1 MDADMAV
8 LQMQRFSI
16 CALKKDRK
24 AILEKLQALG
34 VMEIDNSVIEDD
46 SLQKMDTVES
56 RQVFEK
62 QAVMAEH
69 ALDVLQK
76 YVPEKTSM
84 LSSLEGKKQ
93 VNRWEYE
100 KIVQNR
106 DVMSKRARE
115 LVNLNKEISENNANV
130 VKLEN
135 QIESLAPWMS
145 LEVPMTYRGTRSAAF
160 LVGTMSRA
168 MTMEEIRTA
177 VAEHAPDLDAYD
189 VTILSADK
197 DLTYLAVV
205 CLRKDADKL
214 EDALRASGFAR
225 PSQMVSKVPS
235 ELKKNLEEQ
244 IQQLNSKTKQIESQI
259 AEYKDYRNDLR
270 LFVDYYRIR
279 AEKYQILG
287 QIPQSKQTFFISG
300 YVPEGAVPLLK
311 EKIENAYNCTVD
323 VEEIKEEEEPPVLLK
338 NGKISS
344 SVEGVLESYGL
355 PHKGEVDPTR
365 IMSVFYIVL
374 FGMMLSDAAYGLLVS
389 LVCFIAL
396 KKFPRMAEGLAKS
409 IRLFMYC
416 GISTL
421 IWGILFGGY
430 FGNVVD
436 IVSEVYFGHKV
447 VIPALWFVPLNNP
460 MKLLIFSLGLGIVHL
475 FFGLG
480 IKGYSYIKN
489 KDYMGF
495 LCDVVFWYML
505 LVGLLLMLIP
515 SDLFASI
522 AQAKIVFP
530 PFVNLLAKVLAIG
543 GAVGLLLFAARDNK
557 NFGLRLALGAYELYN
572 ITGWLSDVLSYSRL
586 LALGLA
592 TGVIASVVNQMGS
605 MMGTSI
611 IGVIGFIVVFI
622 VGHTLNLAIN
632 LLGAYVHTN
641 RLQFVEFFGKFY
653 EGGGRPF
660 NPFKQN
666 TKYVDIK
673 EEN

>member
-1 MDADMAV
+1 MAV

-145 LEVPMTYRGTRSAAF
+145 LEVPMTYRGTRSTAF
-160 LVGTMSRA
+160 LVGTMSRS

-300 YVPEGAVPLLK
+300 YVPEGAVPLLR

-323 VEEIKEEEEPPVLLK
+323 IEEIKEEEEPPVLLK

>member
-1 MDADMAV
+1 MAV

-611 IGVIGFIVVFI
+611 IGVLGFIVVFI

>member
-1 MDADMAV
+1 MAV

-16 CALKKDRK
+16 CALKRDRK

-93 VNRWEYE
+93 VNHWEYE

-145 LEVPMTYRGTRSAAF
+145 LEVPMTYRGTRSTAF

-214 EDALRASGFAR
+214 EDALRTSGFAR

-259 AEYKDYRNDLR
+259 VEYKDYRNDLR

-300 YVPEGAVPLLK
+300 YVPEGAVPLLR

-323 VEEIKEEEEPPVLLK
+323 IEEIKEEEEPPVLLK

-344 SVEGVLESYGL
+344 AVEGVLESYGL
-355 PHKGEVDPTR
+355 PHKGEVDPTQ

-389 LVCFIAL
+389 VVCFAAL

-421 IWGILFGGY
+421 VWGVLFGGY

-530 PFVNLLAKVLAIG
+530 PFVNLLAKVLAIV

-605 MMGTSI
+605 MMGTSVL
-611 IGVIGFIVVFI
+611 GVIGFIVVFI

>member
-1 MDADMAV
+1 MAV

-93 VNRWEYE
+93 VNQWEYE

-145 LEVPMTYRGTRSAAF
+145 LEVPMTYRGTRSTAF
-160 LVGTMSRA
+160 FVGTMSRA

-177 VAEHAPDLDAYD
+177 VAEHAPNLDAYD

-300 YVPEGAVPLLK
+300 YVPEGAVPLLR

-323 VEEIKEEEEPPVLLK
+323 IEEIKEEEEPPVLLK

-344 SVEGVLESYGL
+344 AVEGVLESYGL
-355 PHKGEVDPTR
+355 PHKGEVDPTQ

-421 IWGILFGGY
+421 VWGVLFGGY

-480 IKGYSYIKN
+480 LKGYSYIKS

-530 PFVNLLAKVLAIG
+530 PFVNLIAKVLAIV
-543 GAVGLLLFAARDNK
+543 GAVGLVLFSARDNK

-611 IGVIGFIVVFI
+611 LGVIGFIVVFI

>member
-1 MDADMAV
+1 MAV

-93 VNRWEYE
+93 VNHWEYE

-115 LVNLNKEISENNANV
+115 LVNFNKEISENNANV

-311 EKIENAYNCTVD
+311 EKIGNAYNCTVD

-344 SVEGVLESYGL
+344 AVEGVLESYGL

-530 PFVNLLAKVLAIG
+530 PFVNLLAKVLAIV

-605 MMGTSI
+605 MMGTSVL
-611 IGVIGFIVVFI
+611 GVIGFIVVFI

>member
-1 MDADMAV
+1 MAV

-24 AILEKLQALG
+24 AILEELQMLG
-34 VMEIDNSVIEDD
+34 VMEIDTSVVEDEG
-46 SLQKMDTVES
+46 LQKMDTMES

-84 LSSLEGKKQ
+84 LDSLAGKPLIDKADYD
-93 VNRWEYE
+93 R
-100 KIVQNR
+100 IVSIR
-106 DVMSKRARE
+106 DE
-115 LVNLNKEISENNANV
+115 LMKKANQLISMNKEISENNANV

-135 QIESLAPWMS
+135 QIESLTPWMS
-145 LEVPMTYRGTRSAAF
+145 LDVPMTSKGTGSAEI
-160 LVGTMSRA
+160 LVGTMSRV
-168 MTMEEIRTA
+168 MTLEEVRVA
-177 VAEHAPDLDAYD
+177 VSEHEPDFDAYD
-189 VTILSADK
+189 VQILSADR

-205 CLRKDADKL
+205 CLKKDAGRL

-225 PSQMVSKVPS
+225 PSQMVSKIPS
-235 ELKKNLEEQ
+235 ELKVDLERQ
-244 IQQLNSKTKQIESQI
+244 IQQLKTETKQIEDKIGSF
-259 AEYKDYRNDLR
+259 AESRDDLKK
-270 LFVDYYRIR
+270 VADYYRIR
-279 AEKYQILG
+279 ADKYQVLG
-287 QIPQSKQTFFISG
+287 LLPQSKQTFFISG
-300 YVPEGAVPLLK
+300 YVPAGAVSILN
-311 EKIENAYNCTVD
+311 EKIGQAYNCTVD
-323 VEEIKEEEEPPVLLK
+323 VEEIKEDEEAPVLLK
-338 NGKISS
+338 NGKISTPAES
-344 SVEGVLESYGL
+344 VLESYGL
-355 PHKGEVDPTR
+355 PKKGEIDPTK
-365 IMSVFYIVL
+365 IMSFFYIIL
-374 FGMMLSDAAYGLLVS
+374 FGMMLSDAAYGLIVFGA
-389 LVCFIAL
+389 CFIVI
-396 KKFPRMAEGLAKS
+396 KKFPRMGEGMKKS
-409 IRLFMYC
+409 LSLFMYC
-416 GISTL
+416 GLSTL

-430 FGNVVD
+430 FGDVFDVVAR
-436 IVSEVYFGHKV
+436 VFFHRQSTAP
-447 VIPALWFVPLNNP
+447 VIAPLWFAPLGDP
-460 MKLLIFSLGLGIVHL
+460 MKLLLFSMGLGILHL
-475 FFGLG
+475 FTGLG
-480 IKGYSYIKN
+480 IKGYTYLKE

-495 LCDVVFWYML
+495 VCDVVFWYML

-515 SDLFASI
+515 SSIFASI
-522 AQAKIVFP
+522 AQAQITFP
-530 PFVNLLAKVLAIG
+530 PFLNMLAKVLAIG

-605 MMGTSI
+605 MLGD
-611 IGVIGFIVVFI
+611 GVVGAIGFIVIFL

-660 NPFKQN
+660 NPFKEN

>member
-1 MDADMAV
+1 MAV

-287 QIPQSKQTFFISG
+287 QFPQSKQTFFISG

>member
-1 MDADMAV
+1 MAV

-145 LEVPMTYRGTRSAAF
+145 LEVPMTYRGTRSTAF

>member
-1 MDADMAV
+1 MAV

-605 MMGTSI
+605 MMGTSVL
-611 IGVIGFIVVFI
+611 GVIGFIVVFI

>member
-1 MDADMAV
+1 MAV

-93 VNRWEYE
+93 VNHWEYE

>member
-1 MDADMAV
+1 MAV

-115 LVNLNKEISENNANV
+115 LVNLKKEISENNANV

-287 QIPQSKQTFFISG
+287 QNPQSKQTFFISG

>member
-1 MDADMAV
+1 MAV

-145 LEVPMTYRGTRSAAF
+145 LEVPMTYRGTRSTAF

-421 IWGILFGGY
+421 IWGVLFGGY

>member
-1 MDADMAV
+1 MAV

-34 VMEIDNSVIEDD
+34 LMEIDNSVIEDD

-93 VNRWEYE
+93 VNHWEYE

-115 LVNLNKEISENNANV
+115 LVNFNKEISENNANV

-145 LEVPMTYRGTRSAAF
+145 LEVPMTYRGTRSTAF

-311 EKIENAYNCTVD
+311 EKIGNAYNCTVD

-344 SVEGVLESYGL
+344 AVEGVLESYGL
-355 PHKGEVDPTR
+355 PHKGEVDPTQ

-421 IWGILFGGY
+421 IWGVLFGGY

-605 MMGTSI
+605 MMGTSVL
-611 IGVIGFIVVFI
+611 GVIGFIVVFI

>member
-1 MDADMAV
+1 MAV

-430 FGNVVD
+430 FGNFVD

>member
-1 MDADMAV
+1 MAV

-24 AILEKLQALG
+24 AILEELQMLG
-34 VMEIDNSVIEDD
+34 VMEIDTSVVEDEG
-46 SLQKMDTVES
+46 LQKMDTMES

-84 LSSLEGKKQ
+84 LDSLAGKPLIDKADYD
-93 VNRWEYE
+93 R
-100 KIVQNR
+100 IVSIR
-106 DVMSKRARE
+106 DE
-115 LVNLNKEISENNANV
+115 LMKKANQLISMNKEISENNANV

-135 QIESLAPWMS
+135 QIESLTPWMS
-145 LEVPMTYRGTRSAAF
+145 LDVPMTSKGTGSAEI
-160 LVGTMSRA
+160 LVGTMSRV
-168 MTMEEIRTA
+168 MTLEEVRVA
-177 VAEHAPDLDAYD
+177 VSEHEPDLDAYD
-189 VTILSADK
+189 VQILSADR

-205 CLRKDADKL
+205 CLKKDAGRL

-225 PSQMVSKVPS
+225 PSQMVSKIPS
-235 ELKKNLEEQ
+235 ELKVDLERQ
-244 IQQLNSKTKQIESQI
+244 IQQLKTETKQIEDKIGSF
-259 AEYKDYRNDLR
+259 AESRDDLKK
-270 LFVDYYRIR
+270 VADYYRIR
-279 AEKYQILG
+279 ADKYQVLG
-287 QIPQSKQTFFISG
+287 LLPQSKQTFFISG
-300 YVPEGAVPLLK
+300 YVPAGAVSILN
-311 EKIENAYNCTVD
+311 EKIGQAYNCTVD
-323 VEEIKEEEEPPVLLK
+323 VEEIKEDEEAPVLLK
-338 NGKISS
+338 NGKISTPAES
-344 SVEGVLESYGL
+344 VLESYGL
-355 PHKGEVDPTR
+355 PKKGEIDPTK
-365 IMSVFYIVL
+365 IMSFFYIIL
-374 FGMMLSDAAYGLLVS
+374 FGMMLSDAAYGLIVFGA
-389 LVCFIAL
+389 CFIVI
-396 KKFPRMAEGLAKS
+396 KKFPRMGEGMKKS
-409 IRLFMYC
+409 LSLFMYC
-416 GISTL
+416 GLSTL

-430 FGNVVD
+430 FGDVFDVVAR
-436 IVSEVYFGHKV
+436 VFFHRQSTAP
-447 VIPALWFVPLNNP
+447 VIAPLWFAPLGDP
-460 MKLLIFSLGLGIVHL
+460 MKLLLFSMGLGILHL
-475 FFGLG
+475 FTGLG
-480 IKGYSYIKN
+480 IKGYTYLKE

-495 LCDVVFWYML
+495 VCDVVFWYML

-515 SDLFASI
+515 SSIFASI
-522 AQAKIVFP
+522 AQAQITFP
-530 PFVNLLAKVLAIG
+530 PFLNMLAKVLAIG

-605 MMGTSI
+605 MLGD
-611 IGVIGFIVVFI
+611 GVVGAIGFIVIFL

-660 NPFKQN
+660 NPFKEN

>member
-1 MDADMAV
+1 MAV

-115 LVNLNKEISENNANV
+115 LVNFNKEISENNANV

-145 LEVPMTYRGTRSAAF
+145 LEVPMTYRGTRSTAF

>member
-1 MDADMAV
+1 MAV

-24 AILEKLQALG
+24 AILKKLQALG

>member
-1 MDADMAV
+1 MAV

-34 VMEIDNSVIEDD
+34 LMEIDNSVIEDD

-93 VNRWEYE
+93 VNHWEYE

-115 LVNLNKEISENNANV
+115 LVNFNKEISENNANV

-145 LEVPMTYRGTRSAAF
+145 LEVPMTYRGTRSTAF

-311 EKIENAYNCTVD
+311 EKIGNAYNCTVD

-344 SVEGVLESYGL
+344 AVEGVLESYGL
-355 PHKGEVDPTR
+355 PHKGEVDPTQ

-421 IWGILFGGY
+421 IWGLLFGGY

-605 MMGTSI
+605 MMGTSVL
-611 IGVIGFIVVFI
+611 GVIGFIVVFI

>member
-1 MDADMAV
+1 MAV

-16 CALKKDRK
+16 CALKRDRK

-93 VNRWEYE
+93 VNHWEYE

-145 LEVPMTYRGTRSAAF
+145 LEVPMTYRGTRSTAF

-344 SVEGVLESYGL
+344 AVEGVLESYGL
-355 PHKGEVDPTR
+355 PHKGEVDPTQ

-389 LVCFIAL
+389 VVCFAAL

-421 IWGILFGGY
+421 IWGVLFGGY

-480 IKGYSYIKN
+480 LKGYSYIKS

-530 PFVNLLAKVLAIG
+530 PFVNLIAKVLAIV
-543 GAVGLLLFAARDNK
+543 GAVGLVLFSARDNK

-611 IGVIGFIVVFI
+611 LGVIGFIVVFI

>member
-1 MDADMAV
+1 MAV

-311 EKIENAYNCTVD
+311 EKIGNAYNCTVD

-344 SVEGVLESYGL
+344 AVEGVLESYGL

>member
-1 MDADMAV
+1 MAV

-421 IWGILFGGY
+421 IWGVLFGGY

-611 IGVIGFIVVFI
+611 IGVLGFIVVFI

>member
-1 MDADMAV
+1 MAV

-311 EKIENAYNCTVD
+311 EKIGNAYNCTVD

-344 SVEGVLESYGL
+344 AVEGVLESYGL

-421 IWGILFGGY
+421 IWGVLFGGY

>member
-1 MDADMAV
+1 MAV

-421 IWGILFGGY
+421 IWGVLFGGY

-641 RLQFVEFFGKFY
+641 RLQFV
-653 EGGGRPF
+653 
-660 NPFKQN
+660 
-666 TKYVDIK
+666 
-673 EEN
+673 

>member
-1 MDADMAV
+1 MAV

-34 VMEIDNSVIEDD
+34 LMEIDNSVIEDD

-145 LEVPMTYRGTRSAAF
+145 LEVPMTYRGTRSTAF

-355 PHKGEVDPTR
+355 PHKGEVDPTQ

-605 MMGTSI
+605 MMGTSVL
-611 IGVIGFIVVFI
+611 GVIGFIVVFI

>member
-1 MDADMAV
+1 MAV

-145 LEVPMTYRGTRSAAF
+145 LEVPMTYRGTRSTAF

-355 PHKGEVDPTR
+355 PHKGEVDPTQ

-421 IWGILFGGY
+421 IWGVLFGGY

>member
-1 MDADMAV
+1 MAV

-34 VMEIDNSVIEDD
+34 VMEIDNSVIEDN

>member
-1 MDADMAV
+1 MAV

-355 PHKGEVDPTR
+355 PHKGEVDPTQ

-605 MMGTSI
+605 MMGTSVL
-611 IGVIGFIVVFI
+611 GVIGFIVVFI

>member
-1 MDADMAV
+1 MAV

-24 AILEKLQALG
+24 AILKKLQALG

-115 LVNLNKEISENNANV
+115 LVNFNKEISENNANV

-145 LEVPMTYRGTRSAAF
+145 LEVPMTYRGTRSTAF

>member
-1 MDADMAV
+1 MAV

-344 SVEGVLESYGL
+344 AVEGVLESYGL

-421 IWGILFGGY
+421 IWGVLFGGY